1 MKTLYDTRT
10 IDNNAITREKVMPKK
25 RKKILARIKQDR
37 HAARKSKIEALQAL
51 QNSMGKL
58 HVFSTQLT
66 CLIDSISD
74 TVLLKD
80 REGRKL
86 ITNKLTK
93 NLFKQHDL
101 NWYGKADITL
111 ALARLQKSFS
121 HEHQGPT
128 LESELHL
135 ALTRRQL
142 KLFYQIQIDS
152 NRRILGAEVLLRWK
166 HPKYGVVAPDQFI
179 PIAERTGLIT
189 SIGTWVLKTACNQLK
204 LWQNDPLKKD
214 LSIAVNISPSQFS
227 HPDFVEDLRLIL
239 KKTGINPA
247 LLKLELTESLML
259 QDIAN
264 TIEKMEMLKS
274 LGIGFSMDNFGT
286 GYSSLSHLKKLPI
299 SQLKID
305 HFLMRDIVIDSCDAM
320 IVKTIVE
327 MTHKLGIDVVAGG
340 VETEQ
345 QFDCLKDFKCSAYQ
359 GYLFGKPVPLNEFEL
374 TISPATS

>member
-1 MKTLYDTRT
+1 MKTLYDTQT
-10 IDNNAITREKVMPKK
+10 IDDNSMAREKIMPKK
-25 RKKILARIKQDR
+25 LKRTLARIKHDR
-37 HAARKSKIEALQAL
+37 HAAHKSKIEALQAL

-66 CLIDSISD
+66 GLIDSISD

-93 NLFKQHDL
+93 SLFKQHDL

-111 ALARLQKSFS
+111 AIARLQTGASYENDGS
-121 HEHQGPT
+121 T
-128 LESELHL
+128 LESELHFAL
-135 ALTRRQL
+135 ARRQL
-142 KLFYQIQIDS
+142 KLFYQIQIDG

-166 HPKYGVVAPDQFI
+166 HPKYGLVSPEQFI
-179 PIAERTGLIT
+179 PIAEQTGLIT
-189 SIGTWVLKTACNQLK
+189 SIGTWVLKTACKQLK
-204 LWQNDPLKKD
+204 LWQSDPLKKD
-214 LSIAVNISPSQFS
+214 LSIAVNISSSQFS

-239 KKTGINPA
+239 KKTAINPA

-259 QDIAN
+259 HDIAN

-305 HFLMRDIVIDSCDAM
+305 QFLMRDIVIDSCDAM

-345 QFDCLKDFKCSAYQ
+345 QFDCLKDFECSAYQ
-359 GYLFGKPVPLNEFEL
+359 GYLFGRPVPLNEFERM
-374 TISPATS
+374 IG